1 LYVLLL
7 FVTDLADMTAR
18 HAATLAR
25 LADAGERLAMKHAER
40 ALSADDPD
48 VEARATAAFHR
59 AARSVRQ
66 CLALEAK
73 LVRDAARAARE
84 DHNHTERETTARRLR
99 RKLHARAAV
108 GRLIWTE
115 AENEIEAER
124 FESEIDDLLDLED
137 FSEGFDDEAAEALI
151 ARLARDL
158 GLPAPSSGEGGRGAE
173 AIRPAELPAA
183 ERRSSA

>member
-1 LYVLLL
+1 
-7 FVTDLADMTAR
+7 MTAR

-40 ALSADDPD
+40 ALGADDPD
-48 VEARATAAFHR
+48 VEAKATAAFHR

-84 DHNHTERETTARRLR
+84 DHSHTERETTARRLR

-124 FESEIDDLLDLED
+124 FESELDDLLDLED
-137 FSEGFDDEAAEALI
+137 FSEGFDDEAAETLI

-158 GLPAPSSGEGGRGAE
+158 GLPVPSPGESGGGAE